1 MSQRKTAT
9 PKQSDVFIYIDMVS
23 LIATQGTL
31 FDLQTVLDY
40 GQSILNVA
48 TELSKSLIEHRPL
61 TTKTIQAQMNR
72 HFHGTA
78 AEGAWLWKD
87 AYESVEVAAILY
99 LRHKG
104 LPTNPLE
111 QLQLVESLCPT
122 HTRRSEEQL
131 QLQQFSTPLSLA
143 YLVSVAVQ
151 ITTNDLV
158 LEPSAGTGILAQ
170 FAKLQGAS
178 LMLNEISSDRSKI
191 LRRLFPG
198 VPLFSVNAEQIN
210 DYLAGKTQ
218 PSVVLMNPPFSASPK
233 INSRNPDATPR
244 HINSAL
250 QRLCDHGRLVT
261 ISANWFSPN
270 NLTWRDTFIKMQEKA
285 TVVLSVGINGKVYS
299 KHGTQIDTRLTVI
312 DKVPAADPQEIPC
325 IADTVELAEL
335 ATLIEQLPQRPVWER
350 ITQTAQTAVSKAIRL
365 SPVKPNS
372 QSAPVTQPLSEFL
385 NIVELDYE
393 IVDWAANDQLK
404 DTLYETYRPQ
414 RIRIKDAK
422 PHPSLLCESAA
433 LALVSPPAP
442 TYKPHLPQHI
452 ITQGLLSEAQL
463 ESVIYAGQA
472 HSEYLS
478 GSYTVDDSWDNVT
491 VSATSSENAVRFRR
505 GWFLGDGTGAGKGR
519 QCAGII
525 LDNWCQGRRKAIWV
539 SKSSA
544 LIEDARRDWCALG
557 GNKKNIIDLSNIK
570 LGDRIPFTEGI
581 LFCTYSTL
589 RSQKNGKSR
598 LKQIVEWALKDFEGA
613 ICFDECHSMGNAMA
627 QEGTLGL
634 VSASQQGIVGL
645 RLQNA
650 LPLTRVVYVSATGA
664 TKVSNLSYANR
675 LGLWQTGDFPFTS
688 REDFVESIEVGGIA
702 AMEVVA
708 RDLKALGLYLA
719 RSLSFDGVEYEML
732 EIELTP
738 TQERIYDNYADA
750 FQIIH
755 NNLHKALEACN
766 ITGAK
771 TYNRAAK
778 MSAMS
783 QFESH
788 KQRFFNH
795 LLTGMKCPML
805 IKAIENDLAAGNA
818 VVIQIVSTNEELLK
832 RRLNEVPAEE
842 WKDLNLDLT
851 PREYVMDYLL
861 SAFPVHLHEIHSSSE
876 AEERSE
882 PAFDADGS
890 PIVSSEAVAL
900 RDALVDKLA
909 SLDPIPGALEQLLW
923 HFGHKQV
930 AEVTGR
936 SKRVLK
942 DDSGRLFVD
951 SRGSGAN
958 IAETNAFMAGDK
970 QILIFSDAGGT
981 GRSYHADLNAV
992 NRRRRSH
999 YLLEAGWRADNAIQ
1013 GLGRSHRTN
1022 QASAPVFRPVT
1033 TNVRGERRFIST
1045 IARRLD
1051 SLGALTRGQRQTGG
1065 NGIFDTKDNLESQY
1079 AEYALY
1085 ELFKQIFQGRFYEV
1099 PLGTFE
1105 AMTGLSLTSHEGG
1118 MKIDLPPLRQFLNR
1132 LLALRIGMQNIIFE
1146 RFELLLS
1153 QQIETAIAAGI
1164 FEAGVETL
1172 RAERF
1177 TIESCESVY
1186 THPDTGSVTN
1196 YLKVEQVQRNN
1207 IRTAVE
1213 MLEFAAKYQGQLM
1226 VNQKSSNAAVSIPT
1240 HSIFD
1245 CDGGVVPRVLLV
1257 RPQKETRVPVE
1268 QLESSTWQQVSAE
1281 AFIAAWSKEV
1291 DALPKFTTDYLHL
1304 VTGILLPIWKILPQE
1319 NSRVFRLQTSDG
1331 QKILG
1336 RVVNAVDIQSVTEQ
1350 LGLKNQLLS
1359 PTELVWLVL
1368 NEGYS
1373 QQLPGGVTLR
1383 LSYVANEP
1391 RLELVEALSL
1401 ADRLVAVGCFTE
1413 IIQWRK
1419 RIFIPTGNKAASIL
1433 ADVIGIL
1440 G

>member
-1 MSQRKTAT
+1 
-9 PKQSDVFIYIDMVS
+9 MVS
-23 LIATQGTL
+23 QIATQGCL
-31 FDLQTVLDY
+31 FDIQTVLDY

-48 TELSKSLIEHRPL
+48 QALVQSLVENRPL
-61 TTKTIQAQMNR
+61 TSKTLQSQMNR

-78 AEGAWLWKD
+78 AEGKWLWKD
-87 AYESVEVAAILY
+87 AYEAVEVALILY
-99 LRHKG
+99 LRRQRI
-104 LPTNPLE
+104 PQNPLE
-111 QLQLVESLCPT
+111 QLQLLESFCPT

-131 QLQQFSTPLSLA
+131 QLQQFSTPLPLA
-143 YLVSVAVQ
+143 YLVAMAGQVTS
-151 ITTNDLV
+151 NDLV

-170 FAKLQGAS
+170 FAFLQGAS
-178 LMLNEISSDRSKI
+178 LMLNELAQDRTKI

-233 INSRNPDATPR
+233 INTRNPDATPR

-250 QRLCDHGRLVT
+250 QRLCDGGRLVT
-261 ISANWFSPN
+261 ITANWFSPN
-270 NLTWRDTFIKMQEKA
+270 NPTWRETFVKCQEKA
-285 TVVLSVGINGKVYS
+285 RVLLSVGVSGRAYS
-299 KHGTQIDTRLTVI
+299 KHGTTIETRITVI
-312 DKVPAADPQEIPC
+312 DKVPADNKGDIPC
-325 IADTVELAEL
+325 IRETLDLPELL
-335 ATLIEQLPQRPVWER
+335 ALIEQLPLRLPWNA
-350 ITQTAQTAVSKAIRL
+350 TTAKAAVVAAKVVKLPLRTTVAQPEPSEEIPDVVVLEYEVVEWTA
-365 SPVKPNS
+365 
-372 QSAPVTQPLSEFL
+372 T
-385 NIVELDYE
+385 DG
-393 IVDWAANDQLK
+393 LK
-404 DTLYETYRPQ
+404 DSLYETYRPQ
-414 RIRIKDAK
+414 RIRIKDAL

-442 TYKPHLPQHI
+442 TYKPHLTQNI
-452 ITQGLLSEAQL
+452 VSQGLLSEAQL

-472 HSEYLS
+472 HSEFLS
-478 GSYTVDDSWDNVT
+478 GSYLIDDSWDNVT
-491 VSATSSENAVRFRR
+491 VAAQGEENAVKFRR

-539 SKSSA
+539 SKSAA

-557 GNKKNIIDLSNIK
+557 GADKDIIDLSNIK
-570 LGDRIPFTEGI
+570 LGEPIGFTQGI

-589 RSQKNGKSR
+589 RSQKGGKSR
-598 LKQIVEWALKDFEGA
+598 LKQIVEWAVKDFQGVIA
-613 ICFDECHSMGNAMA
+613 FDECHSMGNAMA
-627 QEGTLGL
+627 QEGTLGM
-634 VSASQQGIVGL
+634 VAASQQGIVGL

-650 LPLTRVVYVSATGA
+650 LPLARVIYVSATGA

-688 REDFVESIEVGGIA
+688 REDFVESISVGGIA

-719 RSLSFDGVEYEML
+719 RSLSFEGVEYETL

-755 NNLHKALEACN
+755 NNLYKALEACN

-771 TYNRAAK
+771 TYKRAAK

-805 IKAIENDLAAGNA
+805 IKAIEQDLTAGNA

-832 RRLNEVPAEE
+832 RRLNEVPATE

-861 SAFPVHLHEIHSSSE
+861 SAFPVHLHSIHSSSE
-876 AEERSE
+876 GEERSE

-890 PIVSSEAVAL
+890 PIVSTEAVAL

-923 HFGHKQV
+923 HFGHKHV

-958 IAETNAFMAGDK
+958 IAETNAFMAGEK

-981 GRSYHADLNAV
+981 GRSYHADLNAQ

-1085 ELFKQIFQGRFYEV
+1085 ELFKQIFQGRFSQV
-1099 PLGTFE
+1099 PLGKFE
-1105 AMTGLSLTSHEGG
+1105 EMTGLSLTSHEGG

-1132 LLALRIGMQNIIFE
+1132 LLALRIGMQNVIFE

-1153 QQIETAIAAGI
+1153 QQIETAIANGI
-1164 FEAGVETL
+1164 YEMGVETL

-1177 TIESCESVY
+1177 TVESCESVY
-1186 THPDTGSVTN
+1186 THPQTGSVTN
-1196 YLKVEQVQRNN
+1196 YLKIERVQRNN
-1207 IRTAVE
+1207 IRTADQ
-1213 MLEFAAKYQGQLM
+1213 MLEFAGKYQGRLM
-1226 VNQKSSNAAVSIPT
+1226 VNKKSGHAAVSIPT

-1245 CDGGVVPRVLLV
+1245 EQGGVIPRVLLV
-1257 RPQKETRVPVE
+1257 RSQKETRVPV
-1268 QLESSTWQQVSAE
+1268 QSFESSTWKQVPTE
-1281 AFIAAWSKEV
+1281 VFIAAWSKEV
-1291 DALPKFTTDYLHL
+1291 DALPRFTTDYLHL
-1304 VTGILLPIWKILPQE
+1304 VTGILLPIWKILPQHS
-1319 NSRVFRLQTSDG
+1319 SRVFRLQTSDG
-1331 QKILG
+1331 EKVLG
-1336 RVVNAVDIQSVTEQ
+1336 RVVNANDIQTVREQ
-1350 LGLKNQLLS
+1350 LGLRNQLLS
-1359 PTELVWLVL
+1359 PAELVKLVL
-1368 NEGYS
+1368 DEKYS
-1373 QQLPGGVTLR
+1373 QQLPGGIALR
-1383 LSYVANEP
+1383 RSFIAGEP
-1391 RLELVEALSL
+1391 RIELVDALSL
-1401 ADRLVAVGCFTE
+1401 ADQLVAAGCFTE
-1413 IIQWRK
+1413 IISWRK
-1419 RIFIPTGNKAASIL
+1419 RVFVPTGDRAAAVL
-1433 ADVIGIL
+1433 AAVIGIL

>member
-1 MSQRKTAT
+1 
-9 PKQSDVFIYIDMVS
+9 
-23 LIATQGTL
+23 
-31 FDLQTVLDY
+31 
-40 GQSILNVA
+40 
-48 TELSKSLIEHRPL
+48 
-61 TTKTIQAQMNR
+61 
-72 HFHGTA
+72 
-78 AEGAWLWKD
+78 
-87 AYESVEVAAILY
+87 
-99 LRHKG
+99 
-104 LPTNPLE
+104 
-111 QLQLVESLCPT
+111 
-122 HTRRSEEQL
+122 
-131 QLQQFSTPLSLA
+131 
-143 YLVSVAVQ
+143 
-151 ITTNDLV
+151 
-158 LEPSAGTGILAQ
+158 
-170 FAKLQGAS
+170 S
-178 LMLNEISSDRSKI
+178 LMLNELAEDRTKI

-198 VPLFSVNAEQIN
+198 TPLFSVNAEQIN

-218 PSVVLMNPPFSASPK
+218 PSVVLMNPPFSSSPN

-250 QRLCDHGRLVT
+250 QRLCDGGRLVT
-261 ISANWFSPN
+261 ITANWFSPN
-270 NLTWRDTFIKMQEKA
+270 NPTWRETFVKWQEKA
-285 TVVLSVGINGKVYS
+285 RVLMSVGVSGKAYA
-299 KHGTQIDTRLTVI
+299 KHGTTIETRITVI
-312 DKVPAADPQEIPC
+312 DKIPADKKDVIPC
-325 IADTVELAEL
+325 ITETLDLPELL
-335 ATLIEQLPQRPVWER
+335 ALIEQLPER
-350 ITQTAQTAVSKAIRL
+350 SQWNVATIKATVVATKVVKLSKRTTV
-365 SPVKPNS
+365 PQPEP
-372 QSAPVTQPLSEFL
+372 SAEIPDVVVLEYEV
-385 NIVELDYE
+385 VEWSATDG
-393 IVDWAANDQLK
+393 LK

-414 RIRIKDAK
+414 RIRIKGAK

-442 TYKPHLPQHI
+442 TYKPHLPQNI

-472 HSEYLS
+472 HSEFLS
-478 GSYTVDDSWDNVT
+478 GSYLVDDSWDNLKV
-491 VSATSSENAVRFRR
+491 AANNEENAVKFRR
-505 GWFLGDGTGAGKGR
+505 GWFLGDGTGCGKGR

-525 LDNWCQGRRKAIWV
+525 LDNWCQGRRKAIWI
-539 SKSSA
+539 SKSA
-544 LIEDARRDWCALG
+544 TLIEDARRDWCALG
-557 GNKKNIIDLSNIK
+557 GSERDIIDLSKIK
-570 LGDRIPFTEGI
+570 LCEPILFTQGV

-589 RSQKNGKSR
+589 RSQTNGKSR
-598 LKQIVEWALKDFEGA
+598 LKQIVEWAGKDFEGA
-613 ICFDECHSMGNAMA
+613 IAFDECHAMGNAMA
-627 QEGTLGL
+627 VEGKLGMIA
-634 VSASQQGIVGL
+634 ASQQGVVGL

-650 LPLTRVVYVSATGA
+650 LPGARVVYVSATGA

-675 LGLWQTGDFPFTS
+675 LGLWQTGDFPFTN
-688 REDFVESIEVGGIA
+688 REDFVESISVGGIA

-719 RSLSFDGVEYEML
+719 RSLSFDGVEYQTL

-738 TQERIYDNYADA
+738 TQERIYNNYSDA

-755 NNLHKALEACN
+755 NNLNKALEACN

-795 LLTGMKCPML
+795 LLTGIKCPTL
-805 IKAIENDLAAGNA
+805 IKAMENDLAQGLA

-832 RRLNEVPAEE
+832 RRLDEVPAEE

-861 SAFPVHLHEIHSSSE
+861 SAFPIHLHSIHSGE
-876 AEERSE
+876 DGEERSE

-890 PIVSSEAVAL
+890 PVISQEAVGL
-900 RDALVDKLA
+900 RDALIDRLA

-942 DDSGRLFVD
+942 DESGRLFVD
-951 SRGSGAN
+951 TRGSGAN
-958 IAETNAFMAGDK
+958 IAETAAFMQGDK

-1079 AEYALY
+1079 AERALY
-1085 ELFKQIFQGRFYEV
+1085 ELFRQIYQGRFAEV
-1099 PLGTFE
+1099 SLGQFE
-1105 AMTGLSLTSHEGG
+1105 QMTGLSLTSHEGG
-1118 MKIDLPPLRQFLNR
+1118 MKIELPPLRQFLNR
-1132 LLALRIGMQNIIFE
+1132 LLALRIDMQNLIFE

-1153 QQIETAIAAGI
+1153 QQIEAAIAAGI
-1164 FEAGVETL
+1164 FEMGVETL
-1172 RAERF
+1172 RAEKF
-1177 TIESCESVY
+1177 TVESQESVY
-1186 THPDTGSVTN
+1186 THPATGSETS
-1196 YLKVEQVQRNN
+1196 YLKVERLQKNN
-1207 IRTAVE
+1207 IKTANE
-1213 MLEFAAKYQGQLM
+1213 MLDLASMHQGRLM
-1226 VNQKSSNAAVSIPT
+1226 INEKSGNAAVAIPT

-1245 CDGGVVPRVLLV
+1245 SDGGVIPRVLLM
-1257 RPQKETRVPVE
+1257 RSQKETRVTLTD
-1268 QLESSTWQQVSAE
+1268 LESSTWKQVSTDV
-1281 AFIAAWSKEV
+1281 FIAAWSKEI

-1304 VTGILLPIWKILPQE
+1304 VSGILLPIWKILPQHS
-1319 NSRVFRLQTSDG
+1319 SRVFRLQTSDG
-1331 QKILG
+1331 AKVLG
-1336 RVVNAVDIQSVTEQ
+1336 RVVNAQDIQTVREQ
-1350 LGLKNQLLS
+1350 LGLRNQMLS
-1359 PTELVWLVL
+1359 PAELVKLVL
-1368 NEGYS
+1368 NEKYT

-1383 LSYVANEP
+1383 RSFVAGEP
-1391 RLELVEALSL
+1391 RLELVNALSL
-1401 ADRLVAVGCFTE
+1401 ADRLVSIGCFTE
-1413 IIQWRK
+1413 IIDWRK
-1419 RIFIPTGNKAASIL
+1419 RVFVPTGDKAA
-1433 ADVIGIL
+1433 DVLGAVIEIL

>member
-1 MSQRKTAT
+1 
-9 PKQSDVFIYIDMVS
+9 MVS

-40 GQSILNVA
+40 GQSILNIA
-48 TELSKSLIEHRPL
+48 QELAKSLIEQRAIS
-61 TTKTIQAQMNR
+61 TKTIQAQMNR

-78 AEGAWLWKD
+78 AEGAWQWKD
-87 AYESVEVAAILY
+87 AYEAVEVAAILY

-104 LPTNPLE
+104 LSTNPLE
-111 QLQLVESLCPT
+111 ELQLIESLCPT
-122 HTRRSEEQL
+122 HTRRSEQQL

-143 YLVSVAVQ
+143 YLVALAGQVTS
-151 ITTNDLV
+151 NDLV
-158 LEPSAGTGILAQ
+158 LEPSVGTGIIAQ

-178 LMLNEISSDRSKI
+178 LMLNELAPDRSKI

-233 INSRNPDATPR
+233 VNSRNPDATPR

-250 QRLCDHGRLVT
+250 HRLCDRGRLVT
-261 ISANWFSPN
+261 ISANWFSPAN
-270 NLTWRDTFIKMQEKA
+270 PTWRDTFIKMQEKA
-285 TVVLSVGINGKVYS
+285 TVVLSVGINGKVYG
-299 KHGTQIDTRLTVI
+299 KHGTHIDTRLTVI
-312 DKVPAADPQEIPC
+312 DKVPTADSTDITC
-325 IADTVELAEL
+325 IDDTVELGEL
-335 ATLIEQLPQRPVWER
+335 GTLIEQLPPRPVWER
-350 ITQTAQTAVSKAIRL
+350 ITPNTQASVSKAVRL
-365 SPVKPNS
+365 SPVKPES
-372 QSAPVTQPLSEFL
+372 TLSAPVTQTLSQFLDVAPL
-385 NIVELDYE
+385 NYE
-393 IVDWAANDQLK
+393 VIEWAANEGLK
-404 DTLYETYRPQ
+404 DTLYETYCPQ
-414 RIRIKDAK
+414 RLKLLNAL

-442 TYKPHLPQHI
+442 TYRPHLPQHI
-452 ITQGLLSEAQL
+452 VTQGLLSEAQL
-463 ESVIYAGQA
+463 ESVIYAGLA
-472 HSEYLS
+472 HSEFLS
-478 GSYTVDDSWDNVT
+478 GSYLVDDSWDNVT
-491 VSATSSENAVRFRR
+491 VAATGSENAVQFRR

-519 QCAGII
+519 QVAGIV

-557 GNKKNIIDLSNIK
+557 GSEKDIIDLGNIK
-570 LGDRIPFTEGI
+570 LGKPIPFTQGI

-589 RSQKNGKSR
+589 RSLHNGKSR
-598 LKQIVEWALKDFEGA
+598 LKQIVEWAGADFDGA
-613 ICFDECHSMGNAMA
+613 IAYDECHSMGNAMA
-627 QEGTLGL
+627 QSGTLGL

-650 LPLTRVVYVSATGA
+650 LPLARVIYVSATGA

-719 RSLSFDGVEYEML
+719 RSLSFDGVEYDTL

-738 TQERIYDNYADA
+738 TQERIYDSYADA
-750 FQIIH
+750 FQVIH

-766 ITGAK
+766 ISGSK

-795 LLTGMKCPML
+795 LLTGMKCPQL
-805 IKAIENDLAAGNA
+805 IKAIEQDIAQGHA

-832 RRLNEVPAEE
+832 RRLNQVPAEE

-876 AEERSE
+876 GEERSE

-890 PIVSSEAVAL
+890 PIVSAEAMAL

-951 SRGSGAN
+951 SRGAGAN
-958 IAETNAFMAGDK
+958 IAETNAFMGGDK
-970 QILIFSDAGGT
+970 LILIFSDAGGT
-981 GRSYHADLNAV
+981 GRSYHADLNAA

-1065 NGIFDTKDNLESQY
+1065 NGIFDAKDNLESQY

-1085 ELFKQIFQGRFYEV
+1085 ELFKQIFQGRFVQV
-1099 PLGTFE
+1099 PLGMFE

-1132 LLALRIGMQNIIFE
+1132 LLALRIGMQNLIFE

-1153 QQIETAIAAGI
+1153 QQIETAIAAGV
-1164 FEAGVETL
+1164 FELGVETL

-1177 TIESCESVY
+1177 TIESQEAVY
-1186 THPDTGSVTN
+1186 TYPATGSVTN
-1196 YLKVEQVQRNN
+1196 YLLIERLQKNN
-1207 IRTAVE
+1207 IQTA
-1213 MLEFAAKYQGQLM
+1213 LEAVDSATKYQGRLM
-1226 VNQKSSNAAVSIPT
+1226 VNEKSGQAAVSIPT

-1245 CDGGVVPRVLLV
+1245 AEGGVVPRVLLV
-1257 RPQKETRVPVE
+1257 RPQKETRVPVDN
-1268 QLESSTWQQVSAE
+1268 LLSSTWKQVSTE
-1281 AFIAAWSKEV
+1281 AFVAAWSKEV
-1291 DALPKFTTDYLHL
+1291 DQLPKFTTDHIHL
-1304 VTGILLPIWKILPQE
+1304 ITGILLPIWKILPQQ
-1319 NSRVFRLQTSDG
+1319 NNRVFRLQLTNG
-1331 QKILG
+1331 EKVLG
-1336 RVVNAVDIQSVTEQ
+1336 RVISAENIRAVAEQ
-1350 LGLKNQLLS
+1350 LGLKNKLLS
-1359 PTELVWLVL
+1359 PQELVSLVL
-1368 NEGYS
+1368 NKRYS

-1383 LSYVANEP
+1383 CSSIADE
-1391 RLELVEALSL
+1391 RRIELVNALSL

-1413 IIQWRK
+1413 IIQWKK
-1419 RIFIPTGNKAASIL
+1419 RVFIPTNDKAPSIL
-1433 ADVIGIL
+1433 AAVIQIL

>member
-1 MSQRKTAT
+1 
-9 PKQSDVFIYIDMVS
+9 MVS
-23 LIATQGTL
+23 LIATQGSL
-31 FDLQTVLDY
+31 FDVQTVLDY
-40 GQSILNVA
+40 GQSVVNVA
-48 TELSKSLIEHRPL
+48 QELAKFLIEQRPL
-61 TTKTIQAQMNR
+61 TTKTIQSQMNR
-72 HFHGTA
+72 QFHGTA
-78 AEGAWLWKD
+78 AEGAWQWKD
-87 AYESVEVAAILY
+87 AYEAVEVAAILY
-99 LRHKG
+99 LRLKG
-104 LPTNPLE
+104 LSDNPLE
-111 QLQLVESLCPT
+111 ELQLLESLCPT

-131 QLQQFSTPLSLA
+131 KLQQFSTPLSLA
-143 YLVSVAVQ
+143 YLVSVAGQ
-151 ITTNDLV
+151 ITALDLV

-178 LMLNEISSDRSKI
+178 LMLNELAADRTKI

-198 VPLFSVNAEQIN
+198 TPLFSVNAEQIN

-233 INSRNPDATPR
+233 VNSRNPDATPR

-250 QRLCDHGRLVT
+250 QRLCDRGRLVA
-261 ISANWFSPN
+261 ISANWFSPAN
-270 NLTWRDTFIKMQEKA
+270 PNWRETFVKFQEKA
-285 TVVLSVGINGKVYS
+285 SLVLSVGVSGKVYC
-299 KHGTQIDTRLTVI
+299 KHGTTMETRITVI
-312 DKVPAADPQEIPC
+312 DKIPAADPNNIPC
-325 IADTVELAEL
+325 IEHTVELGEL
-335 ATLIEQLPQRPVWER
+335 SRLIEELPPRPVWEQPKLNAQASVLKP
-350 ITQTAQTAVSKAIRL
+350 ISLSVKSKPTQSTPLDQVLSQFQDVAV
-365 SPVKPNS
+365 
-372 QSAPVTQPLSEFL
+372 L
-385 NIVELDYE
+385 NYE
-393 IVDWAANDQLK
+393 VVDWVAIEGLK
-404 DTLYETYRPQ
+404 DALYETYRPQ
-414 RIRIKDAK
+414 RLRIKAAK

-433 LALVSPPAP
+433 LALVSPPAS
-442 TYKPHLPQHI
+442 TYKPYLPQHI
-452 ITQGLLSEAQL
+452 VTQGLLSEAQL

-472 HSEYLS
+472 HSEFLS
-478 GSYTVDDSWDNVT
+478 GSYLVDDSWDNIKVAAN
-491 VSATSSENAVRFRR
+491 SEENAVRFRR

-525 LDNWCQGRRKAIWV
+525 LDNWCQGRQKAIWI

-557 GNKKNIIDLSNIK
+557 GNEKDIIDLSNIK
-570 LGDRIPFTEGI
+570 LGDRIPFTQGI

-598 LKQIVEWALKDFEGA
+598 LKQIVEWAGKDFEGA
-613 ICFDECHSMGNAMA
+613 IAFDECHAMGNAMA
-627 QEGTLGL
+627 QEGKLGMMK
-634 VSASQQGIVGL
+634 ASMQGIVGL

-650 LPLTRVVYVSATGA
+650 LPLARIIYVSATGA
-664 TKVSNLSYANR
+664 TIVSNLSYANR
-675 LGLWQTGDFPFTS
+675 LGLWQTGDFPFTN

-738 TQERIYDNYADA
+738 TQERIYDSYADA
-750 FQIIH
+750 FQVIH
-755 NNLHKALEACN
+755 NNLEKALEVCN

-771 TYNRAAK
+771 TYNRMAK
-778 MSAMS
+778 MSAFS

-795 LLTGMKCPML
+795 LLTGMKCPQL
-805 IKAIENDLAAGNA
+805 IKAIEQDLAQGNA

-832 RRLNEVPAEE
+832 RRLNEVSADE

-861 SAFPVHLHEIHSSSE
+861 SAFPVHLHEIYSLE
-876 AEERSE
+876 DGDERSE
-882 PAFDADGS
+882 PAFDHDGS
-890 PIVSSEAVAL
+890 PIVSAEAVTL
-900 RDALVDKLA
+900 RDALIDKLA

-923 HFGHKQV
+923 YFGHKQI

-936 SKRVLK
+936 SKRILK

-951 SRGSGAN
+951 SRGAGAN
-958 IAETNAFMAGDK
+958 IAETNAFMVGDK

-981 GRSYHADLNAV
+981 GRSYHADLNAL

-1033 TNVRGERRFIST
+1033 TDVRGERRFIST

-1085 ELFKQIFQGRFYEV
+1085 ELFKQIFQGRFHEV
-1099 PLGTFE
+1099 PLGKFE
-1105 AMTGLSLTSHEGG
+1105 QMTGLSLTSHEGG

-1132 LLALRIGMQNIIFE
+1132 LLALTIGMQNVIFE

-1153 QQIETAIAAGI
+1153 QQIETAIANGV
-1164 FEAGVETL
+1164 FEIGVETL

-1177 TIESCESVY
+1177 TVESCESVY
-1186 THPDTGSVTN
+1186 THPQTGSVTN
-1196 YLKVEQVQRNN
+1196 YLKVEQVQKTN
-1207 IRTAVE
+1207 IKTAVE
-1213 MLEFAAKYQGQLM
+1213 MLEFATQHQGRLI
-1226 VNQKSSNAAVSIPT
+1226 VNATSGNAAVSIPT
-1240 HSIFD
+1240 HSFFD
-1245 CDGGVVPRVLLV
+1245 SDGGAVPRVLLV
-1257 RPQKETRVPVE
+1257 RPQKETRVPVDK
-1268 QLESSTWQQVSAE
+1268 LESSTWKAVSVD
-1281 AFIAAWSKEV
+1281 AFVAAWSKEV
-1291 DALPKFTTDYLHL
+1291 DELPRFTTDYLHL
-1304 VTGILLPIWKILPQE
+1304 VTGILLPIWKILPQK

-1336 RVVNAVDIQSVTEQ
+1336 RVVNAQDIQSVAEQ
-1350 LGLKNQLLS
+1350 LGMKNKLLS
-1359 PTELVWLVL
+1359 PAELVLLVL

-1383 LSYVANEP
+1383 RSFVAGEP
-1391 RLELVEALSL
+1391 RLEIVDALSL
-1401 ADRLVAVGCFTE
+1401 TEKLLAVGCFTE

-1419 RIFIPTGNKAASIL
+1419 RVFIPTGDRAAGVL
-1433 ADVIGIL
+1433 AAVIGIV